1 MAEGVTQ
8 VLRQGRPQRARP
20 AFDSGRVNAGSR
32 AGHRVAIAR
41 DPGRHS
47 ASVSCPDYR
56 RQALGKGRRPVA
68 CRARLRLSLA
78 PLPVAGVLVDRPS
91 PGWLPQKANFWPL
104 THRHPPSPFPLIER
118 QSLRSLK
125 GVSAVLQI

>member
-20 AFDSGRVNAGSR
+20 AFDSRRVNAGSR

-47 ASVSCPDYR
+47 ASVSCPDHR
-56 RQALGKGRRPVA
+56 PQAARKDRRPVESA
-68 CRARLRLSLA
+68 TKLRLGLA
-78 PLPVAGVLVDRPS
+78 PLLVAGVCADSAS
-91 PGWLPQKANFWPL
+91 PAWLPHKAS
-104 THRHPPSPFPLIER
+104 SPTATLPAHSR
-118 QSLRSLK
+118 
-125 GVSAVLQI
+125 G